1 LIETQLE
8 PMTQRFWGREE
19 FAMALGAA
27 GYSDIR
33 VTGDYARTRAPR
45 RGDRTLTFEAT
56 RV

>member
-1 LIETQLE
+1 MIETQLE